1 MSRNDMIQKTRARG
15 WIHLCTA
22 PLAVANSIVLL
33 CFSPNTAV
41 ATSII
46 VYGLAA
52 LALFGGSA
60 LYHIGNWQPKTKAIL
75 RRMDHANIFLLIA
88 GTYTP
93 LSGMLL
99 EPGRAKLMLS
109 IVWIGSALGILMHI
123 FWLNAPRWLYVLL
136 YILLGW
142 VAVWFLPDFWNS
154 GGPAIV
160 WLLLAGGLAYTI
172 GAICYAFRWP
182 NPWPLHFG
190 FHEFFHLGTVAGY
203 ACHAVAVW
211 LALSTVW

>member
-1 MSRNDMIQKTRARG
+1 MSRNDNMPKTKARG
-15 WIHLCTA
+15 WIHLFTT

-33 CFSPNTAV
+33 CFAP
-41 ATSII
+41 TSSVTWSFV

-52 LALFGGSA
+52 LALFGVSA
-60 LYHIGNWQPKTKAIL
+60 CYHIGNWTPRTKAIL

-93 LSGMLL
+93 LSVMLL
-99 EPGRAKLMLS
+99 ATARAQLVLS
-109 IVWIGSALGILMHI
+109 IVWIGAILGIFMHI
-123 FWLNAPRWLYVLL
+123 FWINAPRWLYVLL

-142 VAVWFLPDFWNS
+142 VAVWFLPDFWNN

-182 NPWPLHFG
+182 NPWPLSFG
-190 FHEFFHLGTVAGY
+190 FHEFFHLGTVIGY
-203 ACHAVAVW
+203 ACHAIAVW
-211 LALSTVW
+211 FALSTVW